1 MTVLFITN
9 IWKQI
14 RSLPYKQCVCLDCLS
29 PQQALVLL
37 GASSCALKFKVIF
50 KHQQI
55 SDYGI
60 CQIIVSDAEVNR
72 SVQQIF

>member
-1 MTVLFITN
+1 MTVLFTTN

-14 RSLPYKQCVCLDCLS
+14 RPFYYEQCVCLDCLS

-37 GASSCALKFKVIF
+37 GTSSCALKFKVIF

-55 SDYGI
+55 SDHSI

-72 SVQQIF
+72 SVQQTC